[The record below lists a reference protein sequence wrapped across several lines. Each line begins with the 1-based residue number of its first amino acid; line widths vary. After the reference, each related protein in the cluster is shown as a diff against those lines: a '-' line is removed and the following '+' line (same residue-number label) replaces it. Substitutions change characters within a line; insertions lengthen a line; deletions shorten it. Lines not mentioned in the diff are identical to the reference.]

1 MGQQILDGEG
11 SGRRA
16 GVDKGFRL
24 KTKAITEPEIEE
36 ASEEGQAYLWATDLI
51 NIDSDDTVLLVK
63 NTSDTNLHIEA
74 VLISNGS
81 TASEFTIHVITA
93 VDATVTGVTVTGFN
107 LNTGSA
113 NVADASAASDETGY
127 SAQGTVVTTLF
138 LLAETNQTILTPGL
152 ILAKNKAIAVDVVDT
167 TTEVACTIVG
177 HYEAE

>member
-1 MGQQILDGEG
+1 MAQIEDGKG

-16 GVDKGFRL
+16 AVDVANRL
-24 KTKAITEPEIEE
+24 TVKAITEPEIEE
-36 ASEEGQAYLWATDLI
+36 ASEDGQAYLWATDLV

-74 VLISNGS
+74 IYIANGS

-93 VDATVTGVTVTGFN
+93 VDATVAGTVVTGFN

-113 NVADASAASDETGY
+113 NVADASAASDETAY
-127 SAQGTVVTTLF
+127 TAQGTVIVTMF
-138 LLAETNQTILTPGL
+138 LLAETNQLLMMPGL

-177 HYEAE
+177 HYEKE